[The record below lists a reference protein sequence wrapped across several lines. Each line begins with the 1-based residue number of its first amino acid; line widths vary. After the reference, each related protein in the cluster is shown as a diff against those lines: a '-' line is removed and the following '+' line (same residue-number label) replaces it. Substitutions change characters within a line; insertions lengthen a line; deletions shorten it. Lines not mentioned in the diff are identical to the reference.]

1 MGGINEYVSF
11 EFARPKPCL
20 AYLAGA
26 KKRGRCTIVLSAYL
40 IILVIV
46 FDQLSTDF
54 HRTLAHRKCVV
65 YDEKCHT
72 RMTPNEIASYIAR
85 ALSLS

>member
-1 MGGINEYVSF
+1 MGGINEYVSI
-11 EFARPKPCL
+11 EFARPTACL

-26 KKRGRCTIVLSAYL
+26 KIGGRCPIVLSAYL
-40 IILVIV
+40 IILVNV

-65 YDEKCHT
+65 YDEQCHT

>member
-1 MGGINEYVSF
+1 MFSLPGY
-11 EFARPKPCL
+11 
-20 AYLAGA
+20 GA
-26 KKRGRCTIVLSAYL
+26 KIGGRCPIVLSAYL

-46 FDQLSTDF
+46 FDQLSIDF
-54 HRTLAHRKCVV
+54 HRTLAHRKCVEC
-65 YDEKCHT
+65 DEQCHT